1 MSDMTAHRTTADPC
15 YCNAC
20 ISGPHIPA
28 ARFDWAA
35 YAVMQAALTTA
46 RAARRKA
53 RKETDR

>member
-1 MSDMTAHRTTADPC
+1 MRFQPDPC